1 MLRSSHLQDYDFEG
15 KVTIRTGNQ
24 LSIDSCLDAGSCSS
38 SIYQFT
44 ICASSGNCQAVP
56 SPAPVEVA
64 IPIGR
69 RVRVVWHLDND
80 APGYSRG
87 LYFLAIYDREP
98 SSGTGNIFF
107 VGSGGRRDSVTSG
120 AQNPLKDLPFS
131 VSSQALGC
139 GQPPMD
145 ARSYLDADDYAF
157 VFATKDASATS
168 LQLSTGASGPLSLA
182 SPAGGVQTLEFHCL
196 DAVQPEHTDDY
207 WNWDFWARGNVVS
220 APIDGSAN

>member
-1 MLRSSHLQDYDFEG
+1 VLRLRR
-15 KVTIRTGNQ
+15 V
-24 LSIDSCLDAGSCSS
+24 SINSRS
-38 SIYQFT
+38 
-44 ICASSGNCQAVP
+44 
-56 SPAPVEVA
+56 
-64 IPIGR
+64 GR

-98 SSGTGNIFF
+98 SSGTGNILF

-145 ARSYLDADDYAF
+145 ARSYLDATIQRPWCHQSYCAETRHGALLRMCGNTRMSGNPSPGPPSGGAKIF
-157 VFATKDASATS
+157 GCRACLPWAKSGRRASNRVAVAMQPCAPLGS
-168 LQLSTGASGPLSLA
+168 EGARRGASQAGCRRRCVGAIRQAAPCHDGPRALA
-182 SPAGGVQTLEFHCL
+182 K
-196 DAVQPEHTDDY
+196 
-207 WNWDFWARGNVVS
+207 
-220 APIDGSAN
+220 